1 MNKLRDKFPCRP
13 CDDQDSLYL
22 TDSGVDLLKHLFTLN
37 PKERWS
43 AEQALSHPWFKEE
56 PAMAAQ
62 MPEFPE
68 MNKVSRD

>member
-1 MNKLRDKFPCRP
+1 
-13 CDDQDSLYL
+13 L